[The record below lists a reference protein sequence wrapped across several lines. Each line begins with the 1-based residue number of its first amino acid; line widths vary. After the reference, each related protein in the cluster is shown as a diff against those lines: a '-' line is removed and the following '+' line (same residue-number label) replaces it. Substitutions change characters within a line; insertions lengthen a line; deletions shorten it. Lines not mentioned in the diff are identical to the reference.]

1 MSLVSLVSWYLT
13 VWCLVS
19 GVWCLVSHLV
29 PGLQVNARESRQ
41 LAEAFVSEAFLTRYE
56 LFFARSFIPASA
68 RFLAVAT

>member
-13 VWCLVS
+13 
-19 GVWCLVSHLV
+19 VWCLVSHLV

-56 LFFARSFIPASA
+56 LFFARAQALIIHTCVSA